1 MYNTF
6 KDIAKERD
14 GLRKIMLIVV
24 ITSIVAIVVMFF
36 VTISYIKKQ
45 EQNIY
50 VLDQTN
56 AFRLAKIQNV
66 KDNRI
71 YEVRNFARN
80 ITNLAFGF
88 SPDANGNLE
97 NLTIANSFFVD
108 KTLEN
113 YTATLKNNGFF
124 SELSSKNLT
133 QTIVG
138 SSGKEKIKITT
149 LTSVAP
155 YKVVV
160 EFYVY
165 IGTQYKKINYQIIL
179 NDTYRSD
186 LNPHAFECSNF
197 NVSAEIVQKLPD

>member
-6 KDIAKERD
+6 KDIGKERD
-14 GLRKIMLIVV
+14 SLRKIMLIVV
-24 ITSIVAIVVMFF
+24 ITSIIAVVAMFF
-36 VTISYIKKQ
+36 VCLSYIKKQ

-56 AFRLAKIQNV
+56 AFKMAKIQNV

-71 YEVRNFARN
+71 YEVRNFIKN
-80 ITNLAFGF
+80 MSNLTFGF

-97 NLTIANSFFVD
+97 NLNIANDFFID
-108 KTLEN
+108 QSLEN
-113 YTATLKNNGFF
+113 YISTLKNNGFF
-124 SELSSKNLT
+124 SELSSKNLS
-133 QTIVG
+133 QAIVG
-138 SSGKEKIKITT
+138 SAGKEKFSITT
-149 LTSVAP
+149 LTSTSP

-165 IGTQYKKINYQIIL
+165 IGTQYKKITYQIVL
-179 NDTYRSD
+179 NDTFRSD
-186 LNPHAFECSNF
+186 INPHAFECSNF